1 MNNLNPE
8 YTIEGVECAGCFIC
22 GGCLGTDADWSAL
35 MLIGLATMVYVG

>member
-8 YTIEGVECAGCFIC
+8 YIIEGVDCAGCFIC
-22 GGCLGTDADWSAL
+22 NFCLLGGWSVL